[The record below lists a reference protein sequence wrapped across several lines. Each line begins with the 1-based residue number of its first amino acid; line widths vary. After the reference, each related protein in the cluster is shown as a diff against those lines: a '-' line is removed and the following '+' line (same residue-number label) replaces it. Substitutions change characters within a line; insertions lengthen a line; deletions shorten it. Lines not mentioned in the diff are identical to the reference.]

1 MSRFY
6 FFLCSLVCAKL
17 MLLFSFS
24 IDILCVMEKKTRTI
38 QLYQFYQN
46 VKGWQLIEST
56 SMVHSVQMKIDNTKF
71 ITKIKAHFF
80 VVGCHVSL
88 FFILVPYHN
97 YRQMQSLSE
106 IFRIDWMEFTDIIV
120 FWSKFSILFPKFLEY
135 FQSECSLKWQC
146 VCINHWKYGV

>member
-1 MSRFY
+1 
-6 FFLCSLVCAKL
+6 

-146 VCINHWKYGV
+146 VCINHWKYGVWCNLQWSVIHMLGQI